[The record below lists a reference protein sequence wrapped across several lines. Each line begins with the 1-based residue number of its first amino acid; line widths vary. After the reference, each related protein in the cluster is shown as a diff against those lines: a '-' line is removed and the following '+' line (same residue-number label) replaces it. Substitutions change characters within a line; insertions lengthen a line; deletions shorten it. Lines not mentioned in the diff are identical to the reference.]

1 MQGAA
6 PALLCPHM
14 SLSGV
19 LHSDWCPKHREDVGF
34 LELVQRR
41 AMKMIEELEHLS
53 YDERLRKLSMFSLGK
68 REGSGETSL

>member
-6 PALLCPHM
+6 PTLLCPHM

-41 AMKMIEELEHLS
+41 AMKMIEGLEHLS
-53 YDERLRKLSMFSLGK
+53 CEERLTELVLFSLEK
-68 REGSGETSL
+68 RRL